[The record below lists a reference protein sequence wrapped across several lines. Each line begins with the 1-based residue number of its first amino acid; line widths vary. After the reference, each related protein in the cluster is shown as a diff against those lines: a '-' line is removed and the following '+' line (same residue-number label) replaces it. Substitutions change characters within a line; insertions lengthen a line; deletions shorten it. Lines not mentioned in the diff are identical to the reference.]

1 MNTEEAKNLVV
12 YNSFYDDRFG
22 GHSSLTIYNNCYGNA
37 DIEDCKNYLKESIAT
52 WEKHLANRKD
62 DNEDYIKMCEKYISK
77 YKKELETVRVIKAED
92 YRKEA
97 DRVILTEPIEITEDI
112 YYEMLE
118 VLPPLCY
125 TGNGFLMSEFQT
137 ESYTDQFFKRDGKFY
152 MAVVDYRRKETWH
165 K

>member
-1 MNTEEAKNLVV
+1 MNAQEAKKLVV

-22 GHSSLTIYNNCYGNA
+22 GHSSLTIYSY
-37 DIEDCKNYLKESIAT
+37 DEKTTIEDCKNYLQENIND
-52 WEKHLANRKD
+52 WERNLANRKD
-62 DNEDYIKMCEKYISK
+62 DNEDYIKMCGKYISK
-77 YKKELETVRVIKAED
+77 YKKELETVRVIKSED

-97 DRVILTEPIEITEDI
+97 DKVILTEPIEITEDV

-118 VLPPLCY
+118 ILPPLCY

-137 ESYTDQFFKRDGKFY
+137 ESYTDQFFRRGDKFY
-152 MAVVDYRRKETWH
+152 MAVVDYKRKETWH